1 MAGRYVIGLSGFDL
15 GLPFFE
21 ESSEKRDRQSWWGHI
36 EKEVLGFGVK
46 VQSVVSDRAKALIG
60 VCDEAGLNVV
70 SFPDL
75 FHYMQDM
82 NQAVGLELGK
92 KEEQVRRSLSNAKE
106 EVKAS
111 LQTKYDYLS
120 GLKKLYRRE
129 IEGINKLI
137 HPFDCN
143 DIWTNE
149 ERIRKGLIE
158 CLRTIGKISAD
169 AEIEIRVPKASKVYE
184 QISPIAKGVGE
195 WIRQT
200 KTELENWVSK
210 AILSP
215 EEEKCLTGLL
225 LPFTY
230 WEVQLVKTRAKLRNH
245 DLRNYYKQRQADAKK
260 RLWESDFWQGMD
272 ESRQRELYLLAHQLA
287 VSFQRSSSQVEGRNG
302 YLSFAHHAQRGLG
315 TQRLKV
321 LTVVHNY
328 DIRRK
333 DGTSPAERFFKK
345 DFPDLFDFLC
355 QNVTGF
361 KEPRKR
367 KDKSLITSIVQS

>member
-1 MAGRYVIGLSGFDL
+1 M
-15 GLPFFE
+15 
-21 ESSEKRDRQSWWGHI
+21 
-36 EKEVLGFGVK
+36 
-46 VQSVVSDRAKALIG
+46 VSDRAKALIS

-82 NQAVGLELGK
+82 NQAVGLELAK
-92 KEEQVRRSLSNAKE
+92 KEEQARRVLSNAKE
-106 EVKAS
+106 GIKAG

-120 GLKKLYRRE
+120 GLKKSYRFE

-137 HPFDCN
+137 HPFNCN

-149 ERIRKGLIE
+149 ENIKKGLIE
-158 CLRTIGKISAD
+158 CFRTIGKISED
-169 AEIEIRVPKASKVYE
+169 AGIEIKVAKASKVYE
-184 QISPIAKGVGE
+184 QISPMAKGVEE

-200 KTELENWVSK
+200 KIELKNWVSK

-215 EEEKCLTGLL
+215 EEEKFLTGLL

-230 WEVQLVKTRAKLRNH
+230 WEIQLVKTRAKLRNH
-245 DLRNYYKQRQADAKK
+245 DLRNYYKQRQADANK
-260 RLWESDFWQGMD
+260 RLWESDFWQGMN
-272 ESRQRELYLLAHQLA
+272 EGRQKELYLLAHQLA
-287 VSFQRSSSQVEGRNG
+287 IGFQRSSSQVEGRNG

-315 TQRLKV
+315 AQRLKV

-367 KDKSLITSIVQS
+367 KAKSLNTSIVQP